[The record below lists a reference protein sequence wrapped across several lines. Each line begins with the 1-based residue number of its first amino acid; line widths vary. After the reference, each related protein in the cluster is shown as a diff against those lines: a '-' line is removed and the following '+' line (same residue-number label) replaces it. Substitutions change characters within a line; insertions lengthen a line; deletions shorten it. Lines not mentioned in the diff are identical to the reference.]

1 VIGSRLEVRRHAL
14 ALDDDAMQAVLDA
27 STPLPRGLRGDFLEA
42 MAAELTAHPV
52 ASPAELRKVIIEV
65 QQRYWTPPQLHE
77 PGMHSKYR

>member
-1 VIGSRLEVRRHAL
+1 MRSRSTTMRCKPCSMPRRRYL
-14 ALDDDAMQAVLDA
+14 AACAVT
-27 STPLPRGLRGDFLEA
+27 SLEA